1 MSGLG
6 LGRVQ
11 IQMRPWTVVA
21 WNDQFSAS
29 LFSNCPSSFCWWWSI
44 LVCAGLFY
52 RMTFQS
58 TKRATSFPY
67 SPHFGSRPV
76 VIRLGGPRISRWKLF
91 FLRACVM
98 SCFILLFPV
107 PLWCRVP
114 ATILTGRQR
123 NLMKWTFSRYCCC
136 CVLIY
141 SLIRRR
147 FCFSTL
153 S

>member
-11 IQMRPWTVVA
+11 IQMRAWTVVA

-91 FLRACVM
+91 FSPCV
-98 SCFILLFPV
+98 CDELFYSS
-107 PLWCRVP
+107 
-114 ATILTGRQR
+114 
-123 NLMKWTFSRYCCC
+123 FSRS
-136 CVLIY
+136 
-141 SLIRRR
+141 SLMPRPRDDSDWTAEE
-147 FCFSTL
+147 FDEMNFFALLLLLCSYLLAYPKAFLFLHS
-153 S
+153 